1 MEVHSCRQL
10 CYAEGPLHPGQARVY
25 AVGASSLSSCASAG
39 EGDTMRPQDFM
50 SATINRILAAIALS
64 FVAIAQGM
72 ADDETAGA
80 VPPETLPSFAPVLK
94 KITPAVVKVEIR
106 GHAAAPAGSKRRET
120 REIHEVGSGVV
131 YDAGQGLIITNHHV
145 IDHADEI
152 TVTLTDGR
160 VLRAKRV
167 GSDPDFDL
175 ALIRVRADNLPSIP
189 FGDSSKLEVGDIV
202 LAIGYPANLA
212 QSVTSGIVGGL
223 HRTNVGIEQH
233 ENFIQTDAAVYPG
246 NSGGALVNIK
256 GDLVGI
262 NTAFIGSTS
271 TNPGV
276 GFAIPVNMSRII
288 ADQLLKYGDIRRGT
302 LGITIE
308 EPTPAVLRDLKL
320 AGPQQGPVI
329 TKVDPGSA
337 GERAGLKAGDVVTRI
352 GEREAINAAFLRTRI
367 ALLRIGDTAE
377 LAILRDGKPMT
388 IRAVIAERQPRT
400 SSK

>member
-1 MEVHSCRQL
+1 MWWRQL
-10 CYAEGPLHPGQARVY
+10 MLASMKRIFA
-25 AVGASSLSSCASAG
+25 AV
-39 EGDTMRPQDFM
+39 
-50 SATINRILAAIALS
+50 ALI
-64 FVAIAQGM
+64 FAVMGQGM
-72 ADDETAGA
+72 AAEDAAAPAPT
-80 VPPETLPSFAPVLK
+80 FAPILK
-94 KITPAVVKVEIR
+94 KITPAVVKIEIR
-106 GHAAAPAGSKRRET
+106 GRAPASGANARR
-120 REIHEVGSGVV
+120 REIHEVGSGVI
-131 YDAGQGLIITNHHV
+131 YDAVQGLIVTNHHV

-160 VLRAKRV
+160 ILTAKRV

-189 FGDSSKLEVGDIV
+189 FGDSSQLEVGDIV

-223 HRTNVGIEQH
+223 HRTNIGIEQH

-246 NSGGALVNIK
+246 NSGGALVNTK

-262 NTAFIGSTS
+262 NTAFIGSTN

-276 GFAIPVNMSRII
+276 GFAIPVNMARII
-288 ADQLLKYGDIRRGT
+288 ADQILKYGDIRRGT

-308 EPTPAVLRDLKL
+308 DPTPTVLRDMKL
-320 AGPQQGPVI
+320 NGPQPGAVI
-329 TKVDPGSA
+329 TKVDRGSA
-337 GERAGLKAGDVVTRI
+337 GERAGLKPADVVTKLGDR
-352 GEREAINAAFLRTRI
+352 AVINASFLRTRI

-377 LAILRDGKPMT
+377 LAISRDGKELT
-388 IRAVIAERQPRT
+388 IRAVIAEREPRT